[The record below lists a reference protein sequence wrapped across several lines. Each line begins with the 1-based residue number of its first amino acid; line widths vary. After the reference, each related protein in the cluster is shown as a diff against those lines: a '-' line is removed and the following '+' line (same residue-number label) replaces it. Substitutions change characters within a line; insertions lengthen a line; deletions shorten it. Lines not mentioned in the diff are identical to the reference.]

1 MTTAPTVYTQFG
13 YTLALAERSL
23 TAVLQ
28 DHLAERG
35 VRPETWYALQLLTVR
50 GPVLERELLA
60 ADLASS
66 RALNPDSTRALL
78 ARLEAEGL
86 IRGDH
91 EIELTDDGRAL
102 HRRYAGRARVLSE
115 RAQSSAGAPRRT
127 RRSAR
132 RPPSTRRAGLGDR
145 CARAGAVRG
154 FHAHA
159 PDDRSHANGDDW
171 LFRDDGYWRRARP
184 SIQRHRSWRRTAG
197 CRREPERRE
206 KILAERR
213 RDRTTRCSG
222 SAPTWWCGCPD
233 NPAGRGRS

>member
-50 GPVLERELLA
+50 GPALEREVLA

-78 ARLEAEGL
+78 ARLEGEGL
-86 IRGDH
+86 IRGDR

-102 HRRYAGRARVLSE
+102 HRSLREYVAIPRDRLLSQFDVEDIETTVRTLRAIAE
-115 RAQSSAGAPRRT
+115 GAGA
-127 RRSAR
+127 
-132 RPPSTRRAGLGDR
+132 
-145 CARAGAVRG
+145 
-154 FHAHA
+154 
-159 PDDRSHANGDDW
+159 
-171 LFRDDGYWRRARP
+171 
-184 SIQRHRSWRRTAG
+184 
-197 CRREPERRE
+197 
-206 KILAERR
+206 
-213 RDRTTRCSG
+213 
-222 SAPTWWCGCPD
+222 
-233 NPAGRGRS
+233 